1 MQFIKNKLHSINLLG
16 EENLNIV
23 KLSVGLDLNQHL
35 VKASLRF
42 ALMKL
47 VQTGLDKKKSHGFQI
62 SRKPEVKGHK
72 RDER

>member
-23 KLSVGLDLNQHL
+23 KLSVGLHLNQHL
-35 VKASLRF
+35 VKTSRRF

-47 VQTGLDKKKSHGFQI
+47 VQTGLDKKSHGFKI
-62 SRKPEVKGHK
+62 RRKPEVKGHK